1 MLEFIKGKISV
12 LVSNAA
18 KRGNPLAQKLVANEL
33 RRFYGSM
40 AVSPIVPGA
49 FRIPDPDG
57 DPDDEDDFAT
67 VPLDPVPVDP
77 DRLIGERV
85 SDASVSLGFYGMGSC
100 EFFGLELPQGWL
112 ILPIRGAGGW
122 LHLDGRIV
130 QDESY
135 DTGEPRPWIVD
146 ADDRAFL
153 ERMQGAV
160 ITQADLGP
168 ISLVL
173 EFDNG
178 ARLCLEADPA
188 TRPNQPGL
196 DTPRAFAE
204 GDDLAD
210 AVFLSPS
217 GLIYV

>member
-33 RRFYGSM
+33 RSFYGSM
-40 AVSPIVPGA
+40 AVSPIVPGE
-49 FRIPDPDG
+49 FRIPDPSG
-57 DPDDEDDFAT
+57 DLDDEDDFAT
-67 VPLDPVPVDP
+67 VPLTPLPVDP

-100 EFFGLELPQGWL
+100 EFFGLEMAQGWL

-153 ERMQGAV
+153 ERLQGAV
-160 ITQADLGP
+160 ITRADLGP

-188 TRPNQPGL
+188 TRPNQPGV